1 MKEKPLYFQQKMD
14 LIQGLVSFKNTGMND
29 HISATIKKQ
38 QIIIL
43 QILTMQNFYFK
54 TKFKR
59 ENEESGRLV

>member
-14 LIQGLVSFKNTGMND
+14 LIQGLVYFKNTGMND

-43 QILTMQNFYFK
+43 QILTM
-54 TKFKR
+54 
-59 ENEESGRLV
+59 